1 MMEDQ
6 VDNQYI
12 EDELSQKNIIVLHDD
27 SSCEEEYIICSQVIN
42 NKSIQLR
49 CELTEFF
56 PYEFPKIYILESCIS
71 NIKGIPHI
79 NRDNSICLFDDETN
93 IPDFRTPNDLVV
105 TSITKAFSI
114 VSDGLNGK
122 NFSDFDDECLAYW
135 KTSKSLE
142 ESIYY
147 SAFHNDDSPKMLYCL
162 LKNNDFY
169 FCQNNDYKKYLSNL
183 NIANEYCIDKKCI
196 YIPITS
202 DSYPKIIT
210 YRDAVEYIKA
220 YSKYYKFYKRFIET
234 SKYKTNIIILGLEM
248 NGSYA
253 LCGFYQKS
261 FKDINGFRKGKS
273 PIELAVKGVYGNT
286 AIERFSVHNISQ
298 DRLFSRG
305 GIENYFFDK
314 EVAIIGCGSLGSHLA
329 EGFASVGVSKYKL
342 FDNQI
347 LTEENIGRHYC
358 GFNQVCKRK
367 TEALE
372 QELINH
378 NPNIIVKT
386 FSDNIHS
393 YLNKSVDVFNNCNY
407 IFITIGRA
415 PIEYRFVQYFNNHN
429 INVPIIMLWVEPY
442 ALCGHA
448 LILNKPQD
456 IYSEFFDVNLEFKDS
471 VILNASEL
479 YKRESGCQSTY
490 VPYSGLDIK
499 IFVNSFIQRLVS
511 KRFDSDKNYHYI
523 WFGNMSKCKEFN
535 AVIDERWKNFDN
547 GSEYIERID

>member
-6 VDNQYI
+6 VDNKYI
-12 EDELSQKNIIVLHDD
+12 EDELSKKNINILRDDFSFEEGCIV
-27 SSCEEEYIICSQVIN
+27 CSKVIN
-42 NKSIQLR
+42 NKGIQL
-49 CELTEFF
+49 CCKLTELF

-135 KTSKSLE
+135 KTSERLE
-142 ESIYY
+142 NFIFY
-147 SAFHNDDSPKMLYCL
+147 SAFHNDDKPKMLGCL
-162 LKNNDFY
+162 LKNNASY
-169 FCQNNDYKKYLSNL
+169 FCQSNECKKYLSNL
-183 NIANEYCIDKKCI
+183 NINAENYIKNNCI
-196 YIPITS
+196 YLPIKGALS
-202 DSYPKIIT
+202 PKIIT
-210 YRDAVEYIKA
+210 CRDAVEYIKA
-220 YSKYYKFYKRFIET
+220 NSKFYNFYKNFIET
-234 SKYKTNIIILGLEM
+234 SKYATNIIILGQEI

-253 LCGFYQKS
+253 LRGFYQKS
-261 FKDINGFRKGKS
+261 FKCINGFRKGKS
-273 PIELAVKGVYGNT
+273 PMGLAVKGIYGNT
-286 AIERFSVHNISQ
+286 EIEKFVVHNISQ

-456 IYSEFFDVNLEFKDS
+456 IYHELFDNNLEFEDC

-535 AVIDERWKNFDN
+535 AVMDKRWKNFDN